1 MRPAIRRKAFTL
13 IELLVV
19 IAIIAILIA
28 LLLPAVQQAREAA
41 RRTQCK
47 NNLHQLG
54 LGLHNYHDTF
64 NVMPPG
70 VMNPGVNPACAT
82 AANNGA
88 FVYLQDMGNLFIRN
102 TPWSLYVL
110 PYVDQGPLYN
120 QINFS
125 LPITRASRSG
135 NPAYTDQ
142 GALFASTEVS
152 VFRCPSDTP
161 YFDPSTVAAGGP
173 GNSHYAGTNR
183 RRSSYWY
190 PLINRLEDRCLTFR
204 QDTSIDKALF
214 GINGSGT
221 ITDCRDGSS
230 STFMLVET
238 PFKKASTSFGP
249 FWNGWVYTSHVEPIG
264 FGINGRNPAWCPVNG
279 VGTCTYAWGA
289 GSEHR
294 GGMHVLMVDGSA
306 KFLSENADLQQ
317 VVRGLITISR
327 GEVIGEF

>member
-13 IELLVV
+13 IELVVV
-19 IAIIAILIA
+19 IATIAILIA
-28 LLLPAVQQAREAA
+28 MLLPAVQQAREAA

-54 LGLHNYHDTF
+54 LGLHNYHDSF

-82 AANNGA
+82 SNPSA
-88 FVYLQDMGNLFIRN
+88 FGYVVIPQLIRN

-110 PYVDQGPLYN
+110 PYIDQAPLYN

-125 LPITRASRSG
+125 LPMTRASRSG
-135 NPAYTDQ
+135 TGPSNDQ
-142 GALFASTEVS
+142 GALFASTEVNL
-152 VFRCPSDTP
+152 FRCPSDPP
-161 YFDPSTVAAGGP
+161 YADPSNV
-173 GNSHYAGTNR
+173 AGTAHYSGDNR
-183 RRSSYWY
+183 RRASYWY

-221 ITDCRDGSS
+221 ITDCRDGTS

-294 GGMHVLMVDGSA
+294 GGMHILMADGSA
-306 KFLSENADLQQ
+306 KFMSENVDLQL